1 MNFTSTQKIDL
12 LVIDSHPLF
21 REGLKRVLEMD
32 QNLRIVAE
40 GENGEQLLPLY
51 RQYQPDAVLMEIN
64 LSSKTGIE
72 ALGELM
78 QHSTDSKVIIFT
90 VVDDFFYASQA
101 IKVGASGYLL
111 KEMDSAAIIQAI
123 KLVVAGG
130 HYLHPKVTKDF
141 IRELAKLA
149 IHDNEGSFRQTGVV
163 RPYHLLTVRE
173 SEVLQ
178 LLAEGHSNRSLGET
192 LEISEKTVKNH
203 VSAILQKMELQ
214 DRTQAVVTALKN
226 GWVELR

>member
-1 MNFTSTQKIDL
+1 MSSQKINIL
-12 LVIDSHPLF
+12 IIESHPLF

-32 QNLRIVAE
+32 ADLRVVAE
-40 GENGEQLLPLY
+40 GDSGEQLLPLY
-51 RQYQPDAVLMEIN
+51 KQSQPDIVIMDLN
-64 LSSKTGIE
+64 LSSENGKDG
-72 ALGELM
+72 LSELT
-78 QHSTDSKVIIFT
+78 QHFPDAKVLIFT
-90 VVDDFFYASQA
+90 VVDNSHDVAQS
-101 IKVGASGYLL
+101 INSGASGYLL
-111 KEMDSAAIIQAI
+111 KDMDSDSLIQAI
-123 KLVVAGG
+123 KTVVAGG
-130 HYLHPKVTKDF
+130 YYLHPKVTKDF
-141 IRELAKLA
+141 IGEFAKLA
-149 IHDNEGSFRQTGVV
+149 IYNQKGSFRQTDVV

-178 LLAEGHSNRSLGET
+178 LLADGHSNRSLGET